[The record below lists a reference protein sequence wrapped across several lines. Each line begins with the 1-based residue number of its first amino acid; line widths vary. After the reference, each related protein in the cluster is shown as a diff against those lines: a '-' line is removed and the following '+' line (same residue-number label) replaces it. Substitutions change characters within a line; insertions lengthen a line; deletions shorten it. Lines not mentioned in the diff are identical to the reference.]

1 VKNTY
6 KTIDILSCV
15 LNLALKNLTKL
26 SLPLRIDMFRVI
38 KYEVHMVNSY
48 QKGEGEIY
56 PLKCFH
62 LGYTRMDEVKE

>member
-1 VKNTY
+1 MKNTY

-48 QKGEGEIY
+48 QEGEGEIY
-56 PLKCFH
+56 PLNVF
-62 LGYTRMDEVKE
+62 T